1 MLECAA
7 PNRQHREPV
16 NPSATPSYRPPTP
29 PPPNRTPPRHTPLL
43 LTVPGDDRAF
53 EHHVCFPR
61 CDEEGYDPEG
71 LRYSFVFC
79 WCRGVRE
86 YDPATHRNKSGN
98 AVTNPEEFAL

>member
-1 MLECAA
+1 MRRA
-7 PNRQHREPV
+7 Q
-16 NPSATPSYRPPTP
+16 PSTPRARKPERYPLLSLLHPTP
-29 PPPNRTPPRHTPLL
+29 PQSNPPRHTPLL